1 MADAAAAAD
10 GSGAA
15 SGQGRPRRRLFSR
28 TRDRVK
34 RSEKRAG
41 KFLRRNAM
49 WIYSGL
55 FFLVILMIVL
65 APNIF
70 ITVPAGH
77 VAVKWYRFLGGTV
90 TEQVYGEGMHMIF
103 PWDEMY
109 IYDARLQNT
118 ARTYDTISS
127 NGLSMQVEIAVRY
140 RINARTA
147 GLLHKLVGPN
157 YPEILVYPEI
167 GSHARELIS
176 RYTPEQLYTETRAFI
191 QAEIL
196 QRMVTQLGSSLA
208 NQSFGGR
215 LVTVED
221 VLLRSVRLPPKVA
234 AAIERKAEQY
244 QMMLEYDFRIAREE
258 KERERKRIEAEGVRD
273 FQDIV
278 ARTITQEYLR
288 LRGIEAT
295 LALSTSPNTKTVIVG
310 GQDGL
315 PLILNAEGP
324 PAAAPATPAAAG
336 AAGQG
341 PGGQEDP
348 TQRLIRDPPNAA
360 QAEVPAANALGNSMT
375 PPGPADPAPP
385 ALVSPG
391 EAGGLP
397 SAGGPPPPAPGS
409 APAAPQAPGAGV
421 PATTAPTAAPGGAAT
436 AASGGV
442 PNETT
447 DTPALPDRVSGQNE
461 PLLSLPFGLGGASG
475 PRQ

>member
-1 MADAAAAAD
+1 MTDAAAAAGAD
-10 GSGAA
+10 AA
-15 SGQGRPRRRLFSR
+15 SGPAAPETTPDAPKASLLDRALGALGRLERRIGRML
-28 TRDRVK
+28 K
-34 RSEKRAG
+34 
-41 KFLRRNAM
+41 RNAV
-49 WIYSGL
+49 WIYTAL
-55 FFLVILMIVL
+55 FFLVLGMIML

-70 ITVPAGH
+70 INVPAGH
-77 VAVKWYRFLGGTV
+77 VGVLWYRFFGGTV
-90 TEQVYGEGMHMIF
+90 TDEVYGEGVHMIF

-118 ARTYDTISS
+118 ARVYDTISS

-140 RINARTA
+140 RINPRTV

-196 QRMVTQLGSSLA
+196 QRMITQLGSSLA

-244 QMMLEYDFRIAREE
+244 QMMLEYDFRIAREK

-295 LALSTSPNTKTVIVG
+295 LALSTSPNSKTVIVG
-310 GQDGL
+310 GKDGL
-315 PLILNAEGP
+315 PLILNADGP
-324 PAAAPATPAAAG
+324 VSPAQAATGAGQAGAGEAAAVKGG
-336 AAGQG
+336 AAQT
-341 PGGQEDP
+341 PGDDP
-348 TQRLIRDPPNAA
+348 ALKLIRDPPNAA
-360 QAEVPAANALGNSMT
+360 SAEVPAANALGST
-375 PPGPADPAPP
+375 LAPLAADPAADAGSASAPP
-385 ALVSPG
+385 AGQQGVYVAPG
-391 EAGGLP
+391 EPVPPNAAG
-397 SAGGPPPPAPGS
+397 ATAPAPD
-409 APAAPQAPGAGV
+409 
-421 PATTAPTAAPGGAAT
+421 
-436 AASGGV
+436 GV
-442 PNETT
+442 PNEAT
-447 DTPALPDRVSGQNE
+447 DAPALPDRVVGQSE
-461 PLLSLPFGLGGASG
+461 APAAAQPFGLAGSPGLQ
-475 PRQ
+475 R